1 MKLSKLD
8 LMIYIYSGKLT
19 NIAYYMA
26 TLIIIIPIC
35 IVLVT
40 DTTVDSSF
48 SKILIG
54 ISGLFII
61 IGKFLVVI
69 NKKKEKKNISIDMG
83 ILTGII
89 LALINYILIS
99 N

>member
-40 DTTVDSSF
+40 NTSVNPSF

-61 IGKFLVVI
+61 IGKLLVVI
-69 NKKKEKKNISIDMG
+69 NKKKENKNISIDMG

>member
-35 IVLVT
+35 TVLVT
-40 DTTVDSSF
+40 DTPVNSFF

-61 IGKFLVVI
+61 IGKLLVVI
-69 NKKKEKKNISIDMG
+69 NKKKENKNISIDMG